1 MHSSL
6 KVLLALLILMAGILL
21 LDRQLPATEMMTTII
36 SSDVDNMRYNL
47 PLSGGDEASC
57 KLRNTDA
64 LPLPAQTLVVIQHT
78 ALFGICLSVKP
89 VPKAVLACRDEQVE
103 KIYQQALE
111 FEQQLKL
118 VQAHDYYEAV
128 CNVRGSKINN
138 SDNSN
143 SQDGRKDPCETS
155 QKLYTKTQ
163 KTYDAVIA
171 ALENVKSGTG
181 QYPDKLDSIRGELS
195 PVTQELAQ
203 DFVYCKKT
211 RPGDRTAPCSDG
223 GESFSDHEITVGT
236 GLHRARPELEK
247 KLAIPQFLHCAGA
260 GTSKQ

>member
-1 MHSSL
+1 
-6 KVLLALLILMAGILL
+6 
-21 LDRQLPATEMMTTII
+21 MTTII
-36 SSDVDNMRYNL
+36 SSEADNMRYNL
-47 PLSGGDEASC
+47 PLSGGDETSC
-57 KLRNTDA
+57 KPRNTDT
-64 LPLPAQTLVVIQHT
+64 LPLPAQTLAVIQHT
-78 ALFGICLSVKP
+78 ALFGICLNVKP

-128 CNVRGSKINN
+128 CNARGSKINN

-143 SQDGRKDPCETS
+143 SQSGKKDPCETS
-155 QKLYTKTQ
+155 QRLYTKTQ

-181 QYPDKLDSIRGELS
+181 QYPDKLDSIRGDLS
-195 PVTQELAQ
+195 PVMQELAQ

-223 GESFSDHEITVGT
+223 GESFSDHEITVDT
-236 GLHRARPELEK
+236 GLHRARPALEQ
-247 KLAIPQFLHCAGA
+247 KLAIPQFLHCVAA